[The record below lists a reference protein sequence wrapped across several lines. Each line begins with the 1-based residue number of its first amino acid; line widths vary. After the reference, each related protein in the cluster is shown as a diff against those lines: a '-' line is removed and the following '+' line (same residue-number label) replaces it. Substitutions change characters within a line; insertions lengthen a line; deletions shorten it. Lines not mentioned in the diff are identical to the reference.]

1 MTCSLVVT
9 AIGLETACAESGVTE
24 DPLGADPKPAA
35 REAVMVTAARRQLQ
49 LQAVADGVE
58 ARFVK
63 LHANEGF

>member
-1 MTCSLVVT
+1 MTCSLVVA
-9 AIGLETACAESGVTE
+9 AIGLGTACAESGVTK

-35 REAVMVTAARRQLQ
+35 REAVMATAARRQLQ